1 MVGKGGAWAPACTH
15 SVQARRQFA
24 VPDIYDMSARGWC
37 RRLANVA
44 QIGRELELI
53 APHALQ
59 YGLMPTR
66 MQLLEAGR
74 SDLMAAIQARRPPV
88 KIFAHLVSEAVSGSL
103 PPYDAPLNP
112 RCWTWLRGLKFPCL
126 RDVHGMILRTTSQI
140 YWADP
145 SSWVQAAARV
155 FVLKA
160 A

>member
-1 MVGKGGAWAPACTH
+1 MRSWGVRMVGKGGAWAPACTH
-15 SVQARRQFA
+15 SVQAPRQFA
-24 VPDIYDMSARGWC
+24 VPDFHDMCARGWC

-88 KIFAHLVSEAVSGSL
+88 TSL
-103 PPYDAPLNP
+103 PS
-112 RCWTWLRGLKFPCL
+112 CQCGG
-126 RDVHGMILRTTSQI
+126 V
-140 YWADP
+140 
-145 SSWVQAAARV
+145 RV
-155 FVLKA
+155 PATL
-160 A
+160 